1 MEYISYIFNIY
12 NGRKEYE
19 NKCVPDLKIFLFIQR
34 EVMINYLSKKKYILK
49 KWISRQRKIN

>member
-34 EVMINYLSKKKYILK
+34 EVMINYLSKKKIYWK
-49 KWISRQRKIN
+49 NEYQGNEK